1 MDVEKNLLLTIY
13 YFFWSNFLIDNNW
26 NLCLVC
32 LSRSRQ
38 IIWECVSYRI
48 FKIPVL
54 LIFILYRKNED
65 LAGFGLR
72 IVLMACA
79 LLLGVLTVANLYTW
93 SRLLRTVFFSQRIH
107 LQRSIAKLETLK
119 SEGFL
124 QTLRQ
129 EVSNSNFLEM

>member
-1 MDVEKNLLLTIY
+1 MPCPFVSFTSVQLEICKLHYGAKFPVCFNIHIFRANENLAL
-13 YFFWSNFLIDNNW
+13 
-26 NLCLVC
+26 
-32 LSRSRQ
+32 
-38 IIWECVSYRI
+38 
-48 FKIPVL
+48 
-54 LIFILYRKNED
+54 
-65 LAGFGLR
+65 G

-93 SRLLRTVFFSQRIH
+93 SRLLRTVFFSQRRH

-129 EVSNSNFLEM
+129 EVSNEDFKKI